1 MCKTLNALKLHI
13 EQFYEGDFLYTSH
26 ICGKGINTQE
36 GMTAHKMAHEPDEK
50 RWKCPKECVGVTFGT
65 KKAQN
70 NHMKY
75 KHKDSV
81 EVFACD
87 FCKKDTFK
95 SKGNMQEHIMGCKSN
110 LNRKE
115 ICDVKGCHKGGSTC
129 QKS

>member
-1 MCKTLNALKLHI
+1 M
-13 EQFYEGDFLYTSH
+13 
-26 ICGKGINTQE
+26 
-36 GMTAHKMAHEPDEK
+36 
-50 RWKCPKECVGVTFGT
+50 GVTFGT

-115 ICDVKGCHKGGSTC
+115 ICDVKGCHKGGFYLPKMLNEHKRDIHGW
-129 QKS
+129 Q